1 MTERVLASAP
11 VPLPPGDALR
21 RIFEALAGGLL
32 LPDSPGF
39 LDPCEK
45 NPRDVAS
52 GLTSQER
59 ENLTSSAQSFL
70 RLMAFRQIHKVLQID
85 HLPQIRFPRTGKVA
99 GRKRGLDE
107 ASGTDEEGDGN
118 DSAVKREKLEETAAE

>member
-70 RLMAFRQIHKVLQID
+70 RLMAFRQIHEVLQMD
-85 HLPQIRFPRTGKVA
+85 HLPQVRFPRTGKVA
-99 GRKRGLDE
+99 GRKRGPDE
-107 ASGTDEEGDGN
+107 TSGTDEDGDGN
-118 DSAVKREKLEETAAE
+118 DSAVKREKLDETAAN